1 MSELSNKIG
10 YYYYVF
16 ESIYTNRAVVKLHP
30 QDETDAYMSIWRY
43 DFNE

>member
-16 ESIYTNRAVVKLHP
+16 ESIHTNRTVVKLQP
-30 QDETDAYMSIWRY
+30 QNETNIYMFIWRY